1 MAFYRDSGKLTGI
14 LFDPEF
20 TIKERELRKE
30 FTRDFSST
38 EGPLRYAEIP
48 AIHPLGRGQRFGSI
62 QLLDGSAKECKY
74 RHDLESFFWI
84 LLHFLA
90 SFRPPPAEFRSAKGS
105 ITHRWGDLKPEE
117 LADEKEGFFAHLHWY
132 KGEMY
137 GPEKEAQRELL
148 TWVYR
153 LYKGCR
159 RLVRRELGLIDES
172 AFEVIDGVMHQ
183 MAVDERDGG
192 AGEDESE
199 DDDEGGGNVP
209 AKCGWRYVWSRS
221 QKDERRRDMD
231 MNYETFMAA
240 IHSDKV
246 ESISKDEKHYQVVS
260 DLIYKSQAERVR
272 RTMDRMEEADIAQND
287 GCDSAST
294 AT

>member
-1 MAFYRDSGKLTGI
+1 MTFYRDEGKLTGI

-30 FTRDFSST
+30 FTREVPST
-38 EGPLRYAEIP
+38 DGPPRYAKIP
-48 AIHPLGRGQRFGSI
+48 TIHPLGRGQRFGSI
-62 QLLDGSAKECKY
+62 QLLDGSAEECRY

-84 LLHFLA
+84 LLHFLV
-90 SFRPPPAEFRSAKGS
+90 SFRPPPADFRSAKGS
-105 ITHRWGDLKPEE
+105 ITRRWGDLKPDE

-153 LYKGCR
+153 LYKGWR
-159 RLVRRELGLIDES
+159 RLVRRELGLMDETTL
-172 AFEVIDGVMHQ
+172 EVIDGVVHQ
-183 MAVDERDGG
+183 MVADERDGG
-192 AGEDESE
+192 ASE
-199 DDDEGGGNVP
+199 DDDEDEEGEGVSVP
-209 AKCGWRYVWSRS
+209 AEGGWRYVWNRSR
-221 QKDERRRDMD
+221 KDERRRDTV

-246 ESISKDEKHYQVVS
+246 ESISKDERHYQDVS
-260 DLIYKSQAERVR
+260 DRIDKSRAELVWETMN
-272 RTMDRMEEADIAQND
+272 RTEEADIAQND
-287 GCDSAST
+287 GHDSASSV
-294 AT
+294 A